1 MNDLIVTLK
10 DHIRSAWR
18 FRWQALL
25 TAWLLTLLGWGMVFI
40 TPDKYQSEAK
50 VYVDTE
56 SVLRP
61 LLQGLAVQTDL
72 GQRLQLMTR
81 TLLNNENL
89 EKVLREADLDLEATT
104 VTERQEMID
113 QLRETVSIETQRRQN
128 FYTISYEYKD
138 PYVAKKVVETLLNI
152 FVEAALGDTR
162 VESDTAQ
169 KFLTEQIKD
178 YEARLVKAESRLTE
192 FKRRNVDTMPGQ
204 SGGVF
209 SQLQSA
215 QSQLQDVDLELKE
228 RRIRRDELKRQYERT
243 AAEENERR
251 RQGQVVAETPTGRR
265 ILAMET
271 RLDELLL
278 RYTDAH
284 PDVQELKSTIAE
296 LKAQQKGAVVM
307 ESPANQTI
315 STALEELKLAYR
327 QAEVNLTAVRLRQRE
342 YQKRIDELKLKLD
355 VLPKVEAEL
364 TRLNRDYEINRTN
377 YQELVQRLESAKM
390 SEQADEA
397 GDNVKFRIV
406 EPPKVP
412 LLPVGPKRILL
423 SLGVLMLGLAAG
435 GGVAFL
441 ISQFKPVYYDTS
453 LLNKESGFPVL
464 GQVSRVWTSNL
475 MLKRRVEV
483 VGFSVSL
490 AMLLVVCVAIL
501 LTYQMGYREE
511 IVSNL
516 KLLLRSPS

>member
-1 MNDLIVTLK
+1 MNELIATLK
-10 DHIRSAWR
+10 DQIRSAWR
-18 FRWQALL
+18 FRWAAIISAWIIALI
-25 TAWLLTLLGWGMVFI
+25 GWGLVFI
-40 TPDKYQSEAK
+40 IPDKYHSDAK

-72 GQRLQLMTR
+72 QQRLRLMSR

-89 EKVLREADLDLEATT
+89 EKVMREADLDLEATT
-104 VTERQEMID
+104 LEERQKIIEK
-113 QLRETVSIETQRRQN
+113 LRKDVSIDTQRRQN

-169 KFLTEQIKD
+169 KFLMEQIKD
-178 YEARLVKAESRLTE
+178 YETKLTNAENKLTE

-209 SQLQSA
+209 NQLQSA
-215 QSQLQDVDLELKE
+215 QVQLQDIDLQLKE
-228 RRIRRDELKRQYERT
+228 ARIRRDTLKTQYLRT
-243 AAEENERR
+243 AAEEDERR
-251 RQGQVVAETPTGRR
+251 MQGQVIAETPTGQR

-278 RYTDAH
+278 RYTEAH
-284 PDVQELKSTIAE
+284 PDVKE
-296 LKAQQKGAVVM
+296 LKATIAALKAQEKKTRVV
-307 ESPANQTI
+307 ESPSNPMR
-315 STALEELKLAYR
+315 SSALEELKLAFR
-327 QAEVNLTAVRLRQRE
+327 QAEVNLTAIQLRKQE
-342 YQKRIDELKLKLD
+342 FTKRVDELKQKLD

-423 SLGVLMLGLAAG
+423 SIGILILALGAG

-441 ISQFKPVYYDTS
+441 FSQFKPVYYDS
-453 LLNKESGFPVL
+453 AILSKQCGFPVI
-464 GQVSRVWTSNL
+464 GQVSRIWTDK
-475 MLKRRVEV
+475 MAFKRRAEV
-483 VGFSVSL
+483 VGFGVSVT
-490 AMLLVVCVAIL
+490 LLVVVCMAIL
-501 LTYQMGYREE
+501 LTYQMGFREE
-511 IVSNL
+511 IVTNL
-516 KLLLRSPS
+516 KLLLRTPS

>member
-1 MNDLIVTLK
+1 MNELIATLK
-10 DHIRSAWR
+10 DQIRSAWR
-18 FRWQALL
+18 FRWAAIIA
-25 TAWLLTLLGWGMVFI
+25 AWIIAIIGWAKVFI
-40 TPDKYQSEAK
+40 MPDNYHSEAK

-61 LLQGLAVQTDL
+61 LLKGLAVQTDL
-72 GQRLQLMTR
+72 QQKLQLMTR

-89 EKVLREADLDLEATT
+89 EKVMREADLDLEATT
-104 VTERQEMID
+104 VKERQAIID
-113 QLRETVSIETQRRQN
+113 KLREDVQIETQRRQN
-128 FYTISYEYKD
+128 FYSISYEYKD

-169 KFLTEQIKD
+169 KFLIVQIKE
-178 YEARLVKAESRLTE
+178 YETKLLEAENRLTE

-209 SQLQSA
+209 GQLQRA
-215 QSQLQDVDLELKE
+215 QGELQDIDLELKE
-228 RRIRRDELKRQYERT
+228 AHIRRDELKRQFQRT
-243 AAEENERR
+243 ADEEEARR
-251 RQGQVVAETPTGRR
+251 RQGEVIAETPTGRR

-284 PDVQELKSTIAE
+284 PDVQELKATIAE
-296 LKAQQKGAVVM
+296 LKAQDNSTRVVP
-307 ESPANQTI
+307 SPLSQNV
-315 STALEELKLAYR
+315 SGALEELKLAYR
-327 QAEVNLTAVRLRQRE
+327 QSEVELTAIQLRKQE
-342 YQKRIDELKLKLD
+342 FQKRVDELKQKLD

-364 TRLNRDYEINRTN
+364 TRLNRDYEINRNN

-390 SEQADEA
+390 SEQADQA
-397 GDNVKFRIV
+397 GDSVKFRIV

-412 LLPVGPKRILL
+412 LLPVGPQRFLISIGILIFA
-423 SLGVLMLGLAAG
+423 LGAG

-441 ISQFKPVYYDTS
+441 LSQFKPVYYDSS
-453 LLNKESGFPVL
+453 LLSKQSGFPVL
-464 GQVSRVWTSNL
+464 GQVSRIWTDRL
-475 MLKRRVEV
+475 AFKRRAEV
-483 VGFSVSL
+483 VGFGVSV
-490 AMLLVVCVAIL
+490 ALLIVVCMAIL
-501 LTYQMGYREE
+501 LTYQMGFREE

-516 KLLLRSPS
+516 KLLLRTPS

>member
-1 MNDLIVTLK
+1 MNDLIVTLNN
-10 DHIRSAWR
+10 HIRSAWR

-25 TAWLLTLLGWGMVFI
+25 TAWLLTMVGWGIVFI
-40 TPDKYQSEAK
+40 MPDKYHSEAK

-72 GQRLQLMTR
+72 QQRLRLMTR

-89 EKVLREADLDLEATT
+89 EKVMREADLDLEAVT
-104 VTERQEMID
+104 VEERQAIIE
-113 QLRETVSIETQRRQN
+113 QLRETVRIETQRRQN
-128 FYTISYEYKD
+128 FYSISYEYKD

-169 KFLTEQIKD
+169 KFLEDQIKD
-178 YEARLVKAESRLTE
+178 YEARLVEAENRLTE

-209 SQLQSA
+209 IQLQTA
-215 QSQLQDVDLELKE
+215 QGELQDIDLELKE
-228 RRIRRDELKRQYERT
+228 ARIRRDELKRQFERT
-243 AAEENERR
+243 AAEEDERR

-284 PDVQELKSTIAE
+284 PDVQELRQTIAD
-296 LKAQQKGAVVM
+296 LKAQEKDAVVV
-307 ESPANQTI
+307 ESPTSPIQ
-315 STALEELKLAYR
+315 STALEELKLSYR
-327 QAEVNLTAVRLRQRE
+327 QAEVNLTAIRLRQSE
-342 YQKRIDELKLKLD
+342 FQKRVSELKQKLD

-390 SEQADEA
+390 SEEADQA

-423 SLGVLMLGLAAG
+423 SLGVLILGLGAG

-441 ISQFKPVYYDTS
+441 LSQFRPVYYDTS
-453 LLNKESGFPVL
+453 ILNKESGFPVL
-464 GQVSRVWTSNL
+464 GQVSRVWTSS
-475 MLKRRVEV
+475 MALKRKVEV

-490 AMLLVVCVAIL
+490 AMLVVVCVAIL
-501 LTYQMGYREE
+501 LTYQLGYREE